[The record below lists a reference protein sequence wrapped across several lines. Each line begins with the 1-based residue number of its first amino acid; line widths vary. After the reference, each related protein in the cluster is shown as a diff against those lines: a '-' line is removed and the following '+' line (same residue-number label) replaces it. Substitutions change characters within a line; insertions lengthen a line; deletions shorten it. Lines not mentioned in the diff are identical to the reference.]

1 MKQTIIYISIFNLY
15 SCIECRV
22 METNFASIANLQQ
35 CHLML
40 RSYIRL
46 KIISFN
52 APPFDAP

>member
-15 SCIECRV
+15 SYIEHHV
-22 METNFASIANLQQ
+22 METNFVSIANLQP

-46 KIISFN
+46 KNNFI
-52 APPFDAP
+52 